1 MKSVANFTKIQK
13 ITWIF
18 SSFSLWWMIPFHCDE
33 FSLQRFFSLRWI
45 HCLLTCLFVC
55 LFVHRLVYVDCGYLP
70 NRDISWPTAISRRAH
85 RLCHAAVYWYLW
97 RNIRLFPGQSAM
109 YKEPAIILQDIHC
122 RALASLCCT
131 YWDRSAVFSK
141 LYQARYLAES
151 TFVSFIN
158 ACIHS
163 TCTVVWYSLL

>member
-1 MKSVANFTKIQK
+1 MQNLLLYLDGDLPLIN
-13 ITWIF
+13 I
-18 SSFSLWWMIPFHCDE
+18 LE
-33 FSLQRFFSLRWI
+33 FKV
-45 HCLLTCLFVC
+45 CLFVC

-131 YWDRSAVFSK
+131 YWDRSAIFSK
-141 LYQARYLAES
+141 LYQARVPGQV
-151 TFVSFIN
+151 TIVSFIN

-163 TCTVVWYSLL
+163 TCLAIWLSLLYGVQDLTEWTRLQSI